1 MRPTAADHHDALIN
15 NKDAYLPPVPPSL
28 WQPETPRE
36 QALFKHSRRIAAL
49 YGATDIGVRVM
60 RRLDRARGRDTSLL
74 DRAHVKPLCRER
86 FRDADFADLAR
97 PSLARVSPLPIEQAV
112 AALARVERGFGGLLV
127 RQAS

>member
-1 MRPTAADHHDALIN
+1 MRPTAADRHDAVVN

-28 WQPETPRE
+28 WQSETPRE

-60 RRLDRARGRDTSLL
+60 RRLDSARGRDTSLL
-74 DRAHVKPLCRER
+74 DRACVKPLCRER
-86 FRDADFADLAR
+86 FRDADLAR

>member
-1 MRPTAADHHDALIN
+1 VSKQSERREHEADSLNDAEAVRSHAPRVIE
-15 NKDAYLPPVPPSL
+15 S
-28 WQPETPRE
+28 ETPK
-36 QALFKHSRRIAAL
+36 QAAFSRHYFRISAL

-74 DRAHVKPLCRER
+74 DRACVKPLCRER
-86 FRDADFADLAR
+86 FRDADLTR